1 MTPVWQ
7 ASIGEEAHLPSPA
20 SQNGTVK
27 HYVECGPLSETAAL
41 GTGKQATFTAEGDGG
56 VGDYG
61 RGPQEVTRGDSA

>member
-20 SQNGTVK
+20 SQNGTAK

-41 GTGKQATFTAEGDGG
+41 GTGKPAAFTAEGAGG
-56 VGDYG
+56 VSDYG
-61 RGPQEVTRGDSA
+61 RGLQEVTRRDSA

>member
-20 SQNGTVK
+20 SQNGTAK

-41 GTGKQATFTAEGDGG
+41 GTGKPAAFTAEEPEEL
-56 VGDYG
+56 VTTEEDYG
-61 RGPQEVTRGDSA
+61 GD